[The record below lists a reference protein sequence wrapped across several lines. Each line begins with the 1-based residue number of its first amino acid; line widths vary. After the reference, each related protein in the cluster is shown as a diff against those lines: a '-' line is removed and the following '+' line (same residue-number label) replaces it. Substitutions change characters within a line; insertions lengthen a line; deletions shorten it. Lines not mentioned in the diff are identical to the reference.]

1 MALTERRYRRNR
13 CVHFFGSLY
22 LPEIATAPL
31 GPRNDKLGSQCKSP
45 ALLKRRAEVGPLRER
60 RSVERFCHAEGLR
73 AASRA
78 EGRLPASELVRQRGG
93 GLRAVRQQLA
103 HEQRFA
109 VPLRRGAADG
119 IARLDAVKASG
130 A

>member
-1 MALTERRYRRNR
+1 MPKG
-13 CVHFFGSLY
+13 CG
-22 LPEIATAPL
+22 
-31 GPRNDKLGSQCKSP
+31 
-45 ALLKRRAEVGPLRER
+45 
-60 RSVERFCHAEGLR
+60 

-103 HEQRFA
+103 HEQRLA

-119 IARLDAVKASG
+119 IARLDAVKASPAAAG
-130 A
+130 DRFLPAQQLRRIGQMAVIELQLAQALPAIRRRAA